1 MKVYIP
7 VVLSVVLFAA
17 LLVSGSAIAEESKE
31 NSYTG
36 DKIDRCFIIEKNESV
51 EIYSGYKLSSVTGKV
66 ITVAVGS
73 DDSYLYF
80 IRDYR
85 ADSQDSKSE
94 SLLRVETPHG
104 FAYQVPNEKLLRILD
119 DGIGKNSRL
128 FDYNVRCRDLLWPY
142 FGAGIA
148 AAALLDGGDDKD
160 RIIPPI
166 ASPSQ

>member
-7 VVLSVVLFAA
+7 AVLFAT

-31 NSYTG
+31 NGYMG
-36 DKIDRCFIIEKNESV
+36 DKIDRCLVIEKNKSI

-85 ADSQDSKSE
+85 DDSRDSKSE

-104 FAYQVPNEKLLRILD
+104 FVYQVPNEKLLRILD

-128 FDYNVRCRDLLWPY
+128 FDHNVRCRDLLLPY

-148 AAALLDGGDDKD
+148 AAALLDGGDDRD
-160 RIIPPI
+160 IIIPPI